1 MKDINNKFK
10 LSQDIDILKRGEELP
25 SKKLD
30 FSYFFTM
37 AKYIIVNGVFIYLK
51 KDEILRCTLGK
62 EYLKITILTADVKDC
77 MIEVPYSELNT
88 IDIHLEE

>member
-30 FSYFFTM
+30 YSYFFTT
-37 AKYIIVNGVFIYLK
+37 AKYIIVNDVYIYLK
-51 KDEILRCTLGK
+51 TSEVLRCTLGK
-62 EYLKITILTADVKDC
+62 EYLKITILAADIKDC
-77 MIEVPYSELNT
+77 MIEVPYSDLNS